1 MAKVGIITKFLLFSK
16 EFDQFWKYFPDDEI
30 KVYFGDPDADTLDL
44 LEAAE
49 KDGCDALVTGA
60 FTYEE
65 IFHRTYLPIVDVE
78 ADFQDIIC
86 AWANVK
92 QRGGTPK
99 KVAVFLVQSN
109 PVLKYAELAE
119 ELSIIFDAEVR
130 IIQFASRNE
139 YEPLIASLK
148 GEVDLIIA
156 GEKSVEVCRKYGI
169 PNEFLRIGFTNKF
182 SGVQNALSIARAQEE
197 DRTRNK
203 RLQEILNFSKEG
215 LIVVDKNGE
224 IRDFNRTAN
233 KILSIK
239 HNAVRQHKNIWDML
253 LLDKEKYPNQSIP
266 RFQNE
271 IFELEN
277 GRKVMISSKILEV
290 GRNIEGAFFTVRETK
305 EIEEIEKKIR
315 KEVIPKENTAK
326 YSLNSIVGNSKEV
339 TECKNLVKRFGRFEG
354 NVMILG
360 ETGTGKELFAQSI
373 HNESKRKEE
382 PFFAVNCAALPTSIL
397 ESELF
402 GYSEGSFTGAVKGG
416 KPGIFELAHGGTLYL
431 DEITEMDISCQSK
444 LLRVIQEKEVRRI
457 GDSKIIPF
465 DVRVIAASYRDIW
478 QEVVEKRFREDLYYR
493 LNVMNIHIPPLRE
506 RTSDIME
513 LIGYF
518 MEHYGEKYGTLAD
531 MRFTRRAEEY
541 LRDYPW
547 HGNVREL
554 QNFVERLYVY
564 GYNGD
569 IVDASVV
576 AKLIHDF
583 KQEDG
588 QKKENFAAVLHENPT
603 GMKVGT
609 CANVRNLEK
618 EAIQEALE
626 LAGGNRTKAAEMLG
640 MSRTTLWRRLAAEE
654 QK

>member
-1 MAKVGIITKFLLFSK
+1 M
-16 EFDQFWKYFPDDEI
+16 
-30 KVYFGDPDADTLDL
+30 
-44 LEAAE
+44 
-49 KDGCDALVTGA
+49 
-60 FTYEE
+60 
-65 IFHRTYLPIVDVE
+65 
-78 ADFQDIIC
+78 
-86 AWANVK
+86 
-92 QRGGTPK
+92 
-99 KVAVFLVQSN
+99 
-109 PVLKYAELAE
+109 
-119 ELSIIFDAEVR
+119 
-130 IIQFASRNE
+130 
-139 YEPLIASLK
+139 
-148 GEVDLIIA
+148 
-156 GEKSVEVCRKYGI
+156 
-169 PNEFLRIGFTNKF
+169 
-182 SGVQNALSIARAQEE
+182 
-197 DRTRNK
+197 
-203 RLQEILNFSKEG
+203 
-215 LIVVDKNGE
+215 
-224 IRDFNRTAN
+224 
-233 KILSIK
+233 
-239 HNAVRQHKNIWDML
+239 
-253 LLDKEKYPNQSIP
+253 
-266 RFQNE
+266 
-271 IFELEN
+271 
-277 GRKVMISSKILEV
+277 
-290 GRNIEGAFFTVRETK
+290 
-305 EIEEIEKKIR
+305 
-315 KEVIPKENTAK
+315 
-326 YSLNSIVGNSKEV
+326 
-339 TECKNLVKRFGRFEG
+339 
-354 NVMILG
+354 
-360 ETGTGKELFAQSI
+360 
-373 HNESKRKEE
+373 
-382 PFFAVNCAALPTSIL
+382 
-397 ESELF
+397 
-402 GYSEGSFTGAVKGG
+402 
-416 KPGIFELAHGGTLYL
+416 
-431 DEITEMDISCQSK
+431 
-444 LLRVIQEKEVRRI
+444 RRI
-457 GDSKIIPF
+457 GDSKIIPV
-465 DVRVIAASYRDIW
+465 DVRVIAASNRDIW